1 MTNGIPPAYTY
12 FRVGWSVVHIA
23 LVGTLLWLAAA
34 WYVHDGQGKRA
45 VSNIWAGLISM
56 QSGFARI
63 VPFPWEKR

>member
-1 MTNGIPPAYTY
+1 MH
-12 FRVGWSVVHIA
+12 VA
-23 LVGTLLWLAAA
+23 LVGTLLWLALA